1 MKKAILWIT
10 ALFAIVTLAGCNKSL
25 NVENEQERIF
35 SCWRAVSEY
44 FGVSDLSTSWSREE
58 EAWASYVLNWLVNIW
73 NALEED
79 MVAKHVE
86 CVIDMVDKS
95 VTIQE
100 GSAEIA
106 NPASIFCEKK
116 GGTLQIETAEDWG
129 QYWICLFND
138 GSYCE
143 EWSYF
148 RGECQAGEIIYNT
161 VEENSL
167 VSERY
172 SDEDLA
178 AAEAVIMNVIN
189 NQWNVKVESF
199 EVRYAWDEISIANL
213 DYCKELA
220 NAKWENIDECIV
232 FTSSFH
238 IPEQDTPMAGSFEPN
253 ANIAWYGWYLGR
265 ATAGEWEILTNGFG

>member
-10 ALFAIVTLAGCNKSL
+10 ALFAIVTLAGCNCNKEQNPS
-25 NVENEQERIF
+25 VEN
-35 SCWRAVSEY
+35 V
-44 FGVSDLSTSWSREE
+44 G
-58 EAWASYVLNWLVNIW
+58 
-73 NALEED
+73 
-79 MVAKHVE
+79 
-86 CVIDMVDKS
+86 
-95 VTIQE
+95 
-100 GSAEIA
+100 IA
-106 NPASIFCEKK
+106 NPASVYCGEN
-116 GGTLQIETAEDWG
+116 GGTLQIETSEDWG
-129 QYWICLFND
+129 QYWICMFED

-161 VEENSL
+161 VTEQNNS
-167 VSERY
+167 VTSELY
-172 SDEDLA
+172 SEEDLA
-178 AAEAVIMNVIN
+178 AAEDVIINRVNEWEVII
-189 NQWNVKVESF
+189 ESF
-199 EVRYAWDEISIANL
+199 EARYAWDEMSIANL